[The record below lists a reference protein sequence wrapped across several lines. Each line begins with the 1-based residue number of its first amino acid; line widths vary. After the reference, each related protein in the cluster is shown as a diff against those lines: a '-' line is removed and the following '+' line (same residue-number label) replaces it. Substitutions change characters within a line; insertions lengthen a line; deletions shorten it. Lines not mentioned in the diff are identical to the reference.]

1 MNHAVELINHFIDQK
16 FCLMPEEKKFEEADA
31 RLAEL
36 SSEQMKFMST
46 NGPYIRNCF

>member
-16 FCLMPEEKKFEEADA
+16 FCLMPEEKFEEADA